1 MIILF
6 QQKECLDYGI
16 MRKINDDIDYIVY
29 IGENELRLH
38 ISFI

>member
-16 MRKINDDIDYIVY
+16 MRKISDDIDHKVY
-29 IGENELRLH
+29 IGDNEL
-38 ISFI
+38 

>member
-16 MRKINDDIDYIVY
+16 MRKISDDIDYKTY
-29 IGENELRLH
+29 IDENEL
-38 ISFI
+38 